1 MRTAANIMTKNVVGI
16 EPDATVAD
24 AVQKMKEF
32 DVSSLLVRCDDAM
45 HTWGFMTETDVIEK
59 VVAQELDPTRV
70 TVKEIMSKPV
80 ITVPPQASLQEC
92 ASLLARADIRRVLVY
107 DGKEFVGIVSST
119 DIFNA
124 L

>member
-1 MRTAANIMTKNVVGI
+1 VRTAANIMTKNVI
-16 EPDATVAD
+16 NIRPDATVAD
-24 AVQKMKEF
+24 AVQKMKEH

>member
-1 MRTAANIMTKNVVGI
+1 MRTAANIMTKNVI
-16 EPDATVAD
+16 NIRPDATVAD
-24 AVQKMKEF
+24 AVQKMKEH